1 MNSAERTKYSPV
13 VCWAS
18 EWQGEK
24 LKIKKINKESSGYQ
38 KAIDKTMAEKI
49 WKQ

>member
-1 MNSAERTKYSPV
+1 MNSERKQFSPV

-18 EWQGEK
+18 EWQGDR

-38 KAIDKTMAEKI
+38 KAIDKMMAEKI